1 MIMHAKDKNN
11 ENNTPNDEKLAKNLA
26 KYDKN
31 IKTRKIIASV
41 FFLSVILAFVVS
53 MFYSP
58 QISSMLSRAFSSAN
72 AVDLAGKMSVHYVD
86 VGQALGIIVKF
97 DNGQVAVVDTGS
109 ASTATDFCNYIKNKI
124 FAHKREYVID
134 YLILTHSDADH
145 AGGAVK
151 ILDNFV
157 VKNIYRPNIYAEFER
172 HSGMVDT
179 SLTWYEVIRA
189 INAECAKG
197 ANLFYNAS
205 GINIRAGGSVMTFL
219 SPTRDEYTDYNEYS
233 PIIKLR
239 YAGFSH
245 LLTGDATADNE
256 EEVLQTSPISLVS
269 DVLCV
274 AHHGSQTSSTP
285 EFINAVQPKYAVI
298 SVGNNSYGHP
308 DESTLGNLYVCGVK
322 PSNLYRTDED
332 GDVVFVTDSDG
343 TSIYTG
349 GIVVPVRINWNLV
362 AVTVILWCTASGA
375 IVWIRLDKKFNEN
388 QKT

>member
-1 MIMHAKDKNN
+1 MVAKDKNN
-11 ENNTPNDEKLAKNLA
+11 ENNAPNDEKLAKNLA

-31 IKTRKIIASV
+31 IKTRKIFASV
-41 FFLSVILAFVVS
+41 FFLSIVLAFIIS
-53 MFYSP
+53 MFYST
-58 QISSMLSRAFSSAN
+58 QISSMLSRVFSSAN
-72 AVDLAGKMSVHYVD
+72 AVDLAGKMSVHYID

-97 DNGQVAVVDTGS
+97 DDGKVAVIDTGS

-124 FAHKREYVID
+124 FSHKREYVID

-157 VKNIYRPNIYAEFER
+157 VKNIYRPKIYAEFES

-179 SLTWYEVIRA
+179 SLTWYATIRA
-189 INAECAKG
+189 INAECANG
-197 ANLFYNAS
+197 ANLFYNHE
-205 GINIRAGGSVMTFL
+205 GINIRTGGAIMTFF
-219 SPTRDEYTDYNEYS
+219 SPTRDEYNDCNEYS
-233 PIIKLR
+233 PIIKLK

-256 EEVLQTSPISLVS
+256 AEVLETSPISLSS

-274 AHHGSQTSSTP
+274 AHHGSQSSSTR
-285 EFINAVQPKYAVI
+285 EFIDAVQPKYAVI
-298 SVGNNSYGHP
+298 SVGYNSYGHP
-308 DESTLGNLYVCGVK
+308 AESTLAKLYVGGVM
-322 PSNLYRTDED
+322 PENLYRTDED
-332 GDVVFVTDSDG
+332 GDIVFVTDSNG

-349 GIVVPVRINWNLV
+349 GIKVPVRINWNLV
-362 AVTVILWCTASGA
+362 AVVIILWCTASGVV
-375 IVWIRLDKKFNEN
+375 VWIRLDKKINKN